1 MTNIPPKRFCRQ
13 ASKNIIQNSSGVKHE
28 YRNRLKIKS
37 SWELFFSLDILTI
50 IVDMTNKKISKV
62 RNELP
67 KNILDDNKYTF
78 LHLTS
83 AFEML
88 AVIGL
93 IYLRGLLGLASHN
106 IEIFNNLTGNPIF
119 GATMSKNRF
128 KFLFLT
134 FLLMMRVI
142 DQKGGNTID
151 LLLFAKFLKYLIIIV
166 EGLLYQM
173 TT

>member
-1 MTNIPPKRFCRQ
+1 
-13 ASKNIIQNSSGVKHE
+13 
-28 YRNRLKIKS
+28 
-37 SWELFFSLDILTI
+37 
-50 IVDMTNKKISKV
+50 
-62 RNELP
+62 
-67 KNILDDNKYTF
+67 
-78 LHLTS
+78 
-83 AFEML
+83 ML

-106 IEIFNNLTGNPIF
+106 IEILFNNLTGNPIF

-128 KFLFLT
+128 KFFLSHIS
-134 FLLMMRVI
+134 LMMRVI
-142 DQKGGNTID
+142 DQKSGNTID